1 MIRKCNQST
10 NLVHKKTRLREASFA
25 EEGSIAQSLER
36 FAAILI
42 RGGLDLTT
50 AERVL
55 RRAFIRAA
63 EIALR
68 QSKQKVTQSRVASI
82 AGVSRL
88 EVRRF
93 AAHSRRTT
101 AGEAVRPRSRIES
114 VISGWTSDPAYCTTT
129 GKARPLTFRGSKSQ
143 FSILVRK
150 YGRDVTAKTLRMQ
163 LVTQGLA
170 VERSGAIYLT
180 ENAPISKRS
189 NAAFADLRYVASH
202 LASIDFALGHRSYQT
217 RRTSIVARD
226 RKTIMAIQRIAL
238 TRFETVLNSLASLST
253 ETARMEMQDRRSPHR
268 LIVSSTIALET
279 EGKK

>member
-1 MIRKCNQST
+1 
-10 NLVHKKTRLREASFA
+10 LAHKKTRLRESSFA
-25 EEGSIAQSLER
+25 EEELIAQSLDR

-42 RGGLDLTT
+42 RAGLDLSA

-55 RRAFIRAA
+55 RRAFIKAA
-63 EIALR
+63 ESALR
-68 QSKQKVTQSRVASI
+68 QAKHKATQSRIASI

-93 AAHSRRTT
+93 AAHSRRRKASETIK
-101 AGEAVRPRSRIES
+101 PRSRIES
-114 VISGWTSDPAYCTTT
+114 VISGWTSDPAYCTPT

-143 FSILVRK
+143 FSILVQK

-189 NAAFADLRYVASH
+189 NAAFADLRHVASH
-202 LASIDFALGHRSYQT
+202 LANIDFELGRRSYQT

-238 TRFETVLNSLASLST
+238 TRFETVLNSLASMST
-253 ETARMEMQDRRSPHR
+253 EAARVEMQDRRSPHR

>member
-1 MIRKCNQST
+1 M
-10 NLVHKKTRLREASFA
+10 
-25 EEGSIAQSLER
+25 
-36 FAAILI
+36 
-42 RGGLDLTT
+42 
-50 AERVL
+50 L

-63 EIALR
+63 ENALR
-68 QSKQKVTQSRVASI
+68 QAKQKVTQSRIASI

-93 AAHSRRTT
+93 AAHARRTAASEPT
-101 AGEAVRPRSRIES
+101 KPRSRIES

-129 GKARPLTFRGSKSQ
+129 RKARPLTFRGSNSQ

-170 VERSGAIYLT
+170 VERHGVIHLT
-180 ENAPISKRS
+180 EDAPISKRS
-189 NAAFADLRYVASH
+189 NAAFADLRYVASQ
-202 LASIDFALGHRSYQT
+202 LASIDFALGRRSYQT

-238 TRFETVLNSLASLST
+238 TRFETVLNSLASMST
-253 ETARMEMQDRRSPHR
+253 ETARLGMQDRHSPHR